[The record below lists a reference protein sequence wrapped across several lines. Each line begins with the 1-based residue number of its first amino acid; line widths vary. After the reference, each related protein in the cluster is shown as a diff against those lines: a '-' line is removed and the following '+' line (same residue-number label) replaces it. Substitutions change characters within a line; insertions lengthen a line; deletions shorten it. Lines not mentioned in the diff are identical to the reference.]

1 MHRLIATVAAAFAV
15 SVSLAAATA
24 STPVAQRAA
33 RPVNEWIAV
42 LDSPDRLAGM
52 RIPEVVT
59 ALKLKAGDVVADLGA
74 GSGPFVVPFAN
85 AVTATGRVYAV
96 EIDRDFF
103 PHIERKAREAGVVN
117 VQTVLGEPADPRLPA
132 AVDVA
137 FLHDVL
143 HHIDNRQAYLQSL
156 AKYLKPASRIAI
168 VDYHPAESPHASD
181 PSLQVSQEQAAQWL
195 LTIGFKP
202 VEEVPLFKEKYFVIY
217 GR

>member
-1 MHRLIATVAAAFAV
+1 MHRMISTVAVAFAV
-15 SVSLAAATA
+15 SISLAATA
-24 STPVAQRAA
+24 APTPAAQRAA
-33 RPVNEWIAV
+33 RPANEWIAV
-42 LDSPDRLAGM
+42 LDAPERLAGM
-52 RIPEVVT
+52 RIAEVVA

-74 GSGPFVVPFAN
+74 GSGPFVVPLAT

-103 PHIERKAREAGVVN
+103 PHIERKAREAGISH
-117 VQTVLGEPADPRLPA
+117 VQTVAGEASDPRLPA

-156 AKYLKPASRIAI
+156 AKYLKPTSRIAI

-181 PSLQVSQEQAAQWL
+181 PSLQVSKEQAAQWL
-195 LTIGFKP
+195 LTIGFKQI
-202 VEEVPLFKEKYFVIY
+202 EEVPLFKEKYFVIY